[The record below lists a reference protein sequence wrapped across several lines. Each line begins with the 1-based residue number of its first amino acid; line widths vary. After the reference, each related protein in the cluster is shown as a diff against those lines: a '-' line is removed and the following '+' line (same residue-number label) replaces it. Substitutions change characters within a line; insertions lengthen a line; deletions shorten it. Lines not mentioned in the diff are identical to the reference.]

1 MERGSEGFIM
11 KKYFRFT
18 KQFVTEITTEK
29 TRERFYDSVA
39 DGLVLS
45 VTKAGSK
52 SYYCK
57 FWRSDI
63 RGARGAHIERI
74 IGQAHDLTVDQART
88 LLRELKSEF
97 VVYDPRLE
105 KNKRVWCLQDF
116 HDKWKSDID
125 HEVRVGNATER
136 YARIKNDMWLQHI
149 PPELVNR
156 RIEDVGKQEMITLLM
171 DLKERS
177 KSVHNKLAKHFKG
190 LYKIARDRLEL
201 DIRNPLGGYTVPS
214 DNIKETFLSVEQM
227 PVFMAAVKTEK
238 QIYQDLILCL
248 LLTAQRKEAVRSMQ
262 WSHLDLTAMT
272 WNIPKEHM
280 KGSVS
285 GYVVPLHDALVDI
298 LERRKS
304 NSKEGEQFVFPSH
317 CSKCGYITG
326 EHFWDRIRDSS
337 GITKLCL
344 HDLRRTMGSWLA
356 VSGVDIYKI
365 SKVLAHKDVRV
376 TQKVYAHLQA
386 VDARGELNRVGGLML
401 NSETK
406 KAAVDIESIAAN
418 LSGEDKMKL
427 ISVLSRSVF

>member
-1 MERGSEGFIM
+1 MDGTGLLM

-18 KQFVTEITTEK
+18 KQFVAEITTEK
-29 TRERFYDSVA
+29 TRERFYDSTA

-45 VTKAGSK
+45 VTKSGSK

-57 FWRSDI
+57 FWRTDY
-63 RGARGAHIERI
+63 RGGGAHIERV
-74 IGQAHDLTVDQART
+74 IGQAHDLTLDQARI
-88 LLRELKSEF
+88 LLRKLKSEF
-97 VVYDPRLE
+97 VVDDPRLE

-116 HDKWKSDID
+116 HDKWKADID
-125 HEVRVGNATER
+125 HEVRVGNATAR

-149 PPELVNR
+149 PSELTNR
-156 RIEDVGKQEMITLLM
+156 RIEDVGKQEMISLFMT
-171 DLKERS
+171 LKEHS
-177 KSVHNKLAKHFKG
+177 KSVHNKMSKHIKS

-201 DIRNPLGGYTVPS
+201 DVGNPLGGYVIPA

-227 PVFMAAVKTEK
+227 PVFMAAVKMDK

-280 KGSVS
+280 KGSAS
-285 GYVVPLHDALVDI
+285 GYVVPLHDALIEI
-298 LERRKS
+298 LERRRADS
-304 NSKEGEQFVFPSH
+304 VDGELFVFPSGW
-317 CSKCGYITG
+317 SKCGYITG
-326 EHFWDRIRDSS
+326 EQFWDRGRARS
-337 GITKLCL
+337 GITKICL

-386 VDARGELNRVGGLML
+386 VDARGDLNRVGGLML
-401 NSETK
+401 GTGNK
-406 KAAVDIESIAAN
+406 KAAVDIESLAAN
-418 LSGEDKMKL
+418 MSGEDKMKM
-427 ISVLSRSVF
+427 ISVLSRSMS